1 MMYQDE
7 ILNLLFKVI
16 PNPEH
21 ISDIDLSRQPTVG
34 FKYRDALFRI
44 SENLSV
50 DECRENVLYRTIA
63 AIFLEQLLKNRRKD
77 YAD

>member
-21 ISDIDLSRQPTVG
+21 ISSIDLSCQPTVG
-34 FKYRDALFRI
+34 FKYRDGLFRI

-50 DECRENVLYRTIA
+50 DECRENVLCRTIA